1 MEISPAS
8 VRFLWR
14 FIGATLVYGVMI
26 TGATW
31 LTRAINPPPIGLIA
45 LSILPAIAIAASLIV
60 VGLYLVE
67 ETDEYVRKRQAVA
80 MLVSIGILLTL
91 STALGFLQQRSL
103 IGSVDLLWAFP
114 AWCVLWSVTQ
124 CWMAIRDYRR
134 SKDAA

>member
-1 MEISPAS
+1 MEVSPAS

-14 FIGATLVYGVMI
+14 FIGATLVYGVLI

-31 LTRAINPPPIGLIA
+31 TARNLDPSPAGLIA

-60 VGLYLVE
+60 IGLYLVE

-80 MLVSIGILLTL
+80 MLISIGVLLTL
-91 STALGFLQQRSL
+91 STALGFLQQRNL
-103 IGSVDLLWAFP
+103 LGTVDLLWAFP
-114 AWCVLWSVTQ
+114 AWCVTWSIIQ

-134 SKDAA
+134 AEDAA

>member
-14 FIGATLVYGVMI
+14 FIGATLVYGVLI

-31 LTRAINPPPIGLIA
+31 VARSLDPSPIGLVA
-45 LSILPAIAIAASLIV
+45 LSILPTIAIAASLIV
-60 VGLYLVE
+60 VGLYLIE

-80 MLVSIGILLTL
+80 MLISIGILLTL
-91 STALGFLQQRSL
+91 STALGFLQQRNL

-114 AWCVLWSVTQ
+114 AWCVFWSITQ
-124 CWMAIRDYRR
+124 CLMAIRDYRR
-134 SKDAA
+134 AGDAA

>member
-14 FIGATLVYGVMI
+14 FIGATLVYGVLI

-31 LTRAINPPPIGLIA
+31 LARNLDPSPAGLIA
-45 LSILPAIAIAASLIV
+45 LSLLPAIAIAASLIV
-60 VGLYLVE
+60 VGLYLIE
-67 ETDEYVRKRQAVA
+67 ETDEYVRRRQAVA
-80 MLVSIGILLTL
+80 MLISIGILLTL

-103 IGSVDLLWAFP
+103 IGSVDMLWAFP

-134 SKDAA
+134 AGDAA

>member
-14 FIGATLVYGVMI
+14 FIGATIAYAVLL

-31 LTRAINPPPIGLIA
+31 AAKNFAPSPAALIT
-45 LSILPAIAIAASLIV
+45 LSTLPAIAIAASLIV

-67 ETDEYVRKRQAVA
+67 ETDEYVRKRQTVA

-103 IGSVDLLWAFP
+103 IGSVDLLWMFP
-114 AWCVLWSVTQ
+114 AWCVLWSITQ
-124 CWMAIRDYRR
+124 CSMAIRDYRR
-134 SKDAA
+134 ADSAA

>member
-8 VRFLWR
+8 LRFLWR
-14 FIGATLVYGVMI
+14 FIGATIVYGVLI

-31 LTRAINPPPIGLIA
+31 VARNLDPSPAGLVA
-45 LSILPAIAIAASLIV
+45 LSILPAIGIAASLIV
-60 VGLYLVE
+60 IGLYLIE

-91 STALGFLQQRSL
+91 STALGFLQQRNL
-103 IGSVDLLWAFP
+103 IGTIDLLLVFP
-114 AWCVLWSVTQ
+114 AWCVIWSIAQ

-134 SKDAA
+134 TEDAA

>member
-14 FIGATLVYGVMI
+14 FLSATIVYGVLI

-31 LTRAINPPPIGLIA
+31 VARNLDPSPAGLIA

-60 VGLYLVE
+60 VGLYLIE
-67 ETDEYVRKRQAVA
+67 EADEYVRRRQAVA

-91 STALGFLQQRSL
+91 STGLGFLQQRNL

-124 CWMAIRDYRR
+124 CLMAIRDYRR
-134 SKDAA
+134 MRDAA

>member
-14 FIGATLVYGVMI
+14 FIGATLVYGVLI

-31 LTRAINPPPIGLIA
+31 VARNFDPSPIGLVA

-91 STALGFLQQRSL
+91 STALGFLQQRNL

-114 AWCVLWSVTQ
+114 AWCVLWSIIQ

-134 SKDAA
+134 AGDAA